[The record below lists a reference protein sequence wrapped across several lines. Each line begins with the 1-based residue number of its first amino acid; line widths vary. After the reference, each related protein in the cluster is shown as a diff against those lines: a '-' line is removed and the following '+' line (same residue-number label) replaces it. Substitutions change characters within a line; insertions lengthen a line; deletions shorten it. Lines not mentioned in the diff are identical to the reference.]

1 MLSEFKYHF
10 ILRKVYMPR
19 TISLEELSEHIHE
32 GFGISNLTPNSIY
45 ILQMVNV
52 YDKDLVDLAVGF
64 RRDEDAMKIAREVT
78 YFEQHGHKA
87 KV

>member
-19 TISLEELSEHIHE
+19 TISLDELAENIHQ
-32 GFGISNLTPNSIY
+32 GFGISTLTPNSIY
-45 ILQMVNV
+45 ILQLVNV

-64 RRDEDAMKIAREVT
+64 RRDEDAAKIAREVEM
-78 YFEQHGHKA
+78 FEQNGHQA
-87 KV
+87 KI